1 MEKMNEI
8 YLKILGIYVLIITIV
23 GTIFNTL
30 TIYICRKVKQNS
42 LFTFYQFYNFF
53 STIGMYY
60 WNLNYFV
67 MAYGPYP
74 DLFLTTW
81 PCRIGTYIQFICLQL
96 IGWNIVSETIK
107 SFTSRIELNFS
118 LYLQA
123 AQCIDRYLQV
133 RFQKWRKHYFG
144 GKRPFY
150 TMVGLSIIIALFN
163 SNVLF
168 TYGYIIIDANNSI
181 TYVCHKVDGIPE
193 TQWMGTWHTV
203 II

>member
-1 MEKMNEI
+1 MKKRANNNELILSLVSYNITVKRKKVYHKYKNKQTKDNRKKMNEI

-81 PCRIGTYIQFICLQL
+81 PCRIGTYIQFICLQM
-96 IGWNIVSETIK
+96 IGWNIVSETKNNPYI
-107 SFTSRIELNFS
+107 SS
-118 LYLQA
+118 
-123 AQCIDRYLQV
+123 
-133 RFQKWRKHYFG
+133 
-144 GKRPFY
+144 
-150 TMVGLSIIIALFN
+150 LFN
-163 SNVLF
+163 LSL
-168 TYGYIIIDANNSI
+168 
-181 TYVCHKVDGIPE
+181 HL
-193 TQWMGTWHTV
+193 
-203 II
+203 